1 MQSYSIWKARSQND
15 YSKEDN
21 SVVRIAK
28 LTKTYTQTCTLRDFK
43 APRLWVERTEKLLVI
58 EYV

>member
-15 YSKEDN
+15 YSKGDN

-28 LTKTYTQTCTLRDFK
+28 LTKTYIQNMY
-43 APRLWVERTEKLLVI
+43 VERC
-58 EYV
+58 

>member
-21 SVVRIAK
+21 SVVRIVK
-28 LTKTYTQTCTLRDFK
+28 LTKTYTQNMY
-43 APRLWVERTEKLLVI
+43 VERC
-58 EYV
+58 